1 MTEPSPKVAHSARL
15 LNHLLGGADND
26 PVDRAA
32 AEQMLRHLPGL
43 VTWARSNRR
52 FLGRAVRYL
61 TGTAGVTQFLDIG
74 AGLPTADNTH
84 QVAPDATVLYADN
97 DPQVVAH
104 ARKLLTDGATDS
116 GATNSGAT
124 YIEADLRDPDHILR
138 AAAATLDLSAPVAVM
153 LIGVVDFI
161 VDDRAAA
168 AAVRDL
174 MTGLPSG
181 SYLVLTHPTLEVAPE
196 AVVRA
201 MEWWNASGSA
211 SICART
217 PSEVAGFFRGFDLL
231 DPGVVTVTRWR
242 PDGDDTSPVPEYAGM
257 ARKG

>member
-1 MTEPSPKVAHSARL
+1 VTEPSPKVAHSARL
-15 LNHLLGGADND
+15 LNHLLGGTENH

-43 VTWARSNRR
+43 ATWARCNRR

-61 TGTAGVTQFLDIG
+61 TGTAGIAQFLDVG

-104 ARKLLTDGATDS
+104 GRRLLTG
-116 GATNSGAT
+116 NAT

-138 AAAATLDLSAPVAVM
+138 AAAATLDFSEPVALM

-161 VDDRAAA
+161 VDDNAATT
-168 AAVRDL
+168 AVRDL
-174 MTGLPSG
+174 MAGLPAG
-181 SYLVLTHPTLEVAPE
+181 SYLVLSHPTLEVAPE

-201 MEWWNASGSA
+201 MEWWNASGSVP
-211 SICART
+211 ICART
-217 PSEVAGFFRGFDLL
+217 PIEIAGFFRGLDLL

-242 PDGDDTSPVPEYAGM
+242 PDGNDTTSVPEYAGM
-257 ARKG
+257 ARKA

>member
-1 MTEPSPKVAHSARL
+1 
-15 LNHLLGGADND
+15 
-26 PVDRAA
+26 
-32 AEQMLRHLPGL
+32 
-43 VTWARSNRR
+43 
-52 FLGRAVRYL
+52 
-61 TGTAGVTQFLDIG
+61 
-74 AGLPTADNTH
+74 
-84 QVAPDATVLYADN
+84 
-97 DPQVVAH
+97 
-104 ARKLLTDGATDS
+104 
-116 GATNSGAT
+116 
-124 YIEADLRDPDHILR
+124 
-138 AAAATLDLSAPVAVM
+138 VM

-174 MTGLPSG
+174 MAGLPSG

-211 SICART
+211 PICART

>member
-1 MTEPSPKVAHSARL
+1 
-15 LNHLLGGADND
+15 
-26 PVDRAA
+26 
-32 AEQMLRHLPGL
+32 MLRHLPGL

-84 QVAPDATVLYADN
+84 QVAPDAAVLYADN
-97 DPQVVAH
+97 DAQVVAH
-104 ARKLLTDGATDS
+104 GRKLLTGT
-116 GATNSGAT
+116 AT
-124 YIEADLRDPDHILR
+124 YIQADLRDPGHILR
-138 AAAATLDLSAPVAVM
+138 AAAATLDLSAPVGVM
-153 LIGVVDFI
+153 LVGVVDFI
-161 VDDRAAA
+161 VDDHAAA

-174 MTGLPSG
+174 MAGLPSG
-181 SYLVLTHPTLEVAPE
+181 SYLVLAHPTLEVAPE

-211 SICART
+211 PICART
-217 PSEVAGFFRGFDLL
+217 PSKVAGFFRGLDLL

-242 PDGDDTSPVPEYAGM
+242 PDGDDTTPVPEYAGV
-257 ARKG
+257 ARKS

>member
-15 LNHLLGGADND
+15 LNHLLGGTDNH

-97 DPQVVAH
+97 DPQVVAL
-104 ARKLLTDGATDS
+104 ARKLLTGT
-116 GATNSGAT
+116 AT

-174 MTGLPSG
+174 MAGLPSG

-211 SICART
+211 PICARA
-217 PSEVAGFFRGFDLL
+217 PSEVAGFFRGLDLL

-242 PDGDDTSPVPEYAGM
+242 PDGNDTTSVPEYAGV
-257 ARKG
+257 ARKA